1 MEEIFRLLLT
11 KADTKNFH
19 TTKGIGWTVKT
30 ISKFHPDIIQ
40 KFESHLKTDESI
52 RSFFKTK

>member
-1 MEEIFRLLLT
+1 EEHFLLLLT
-11 KADTKNFH
+11 KADTKNIH
-19 TTKGIGWTVKT
+19 TTKGIGWNIKT
-30 ISKFHPDIIQ
+30 ISKFHPDINQ